1 LAVTGRA
8 QRGTTLAVGIILL
21 ALVTLLGLA
30 GASTA
35 HVERQLAQ
43 NELFRENATSA
54 ASAGIEVAIS
64 AIVTSPTPDAA
75 STAASDRMPDSPDRF
90 ETLTRFAGY
99 ELTLPQAPGAHLAG
113 AHFEIL
119 STGYAT
125 RHAIER
131 QRAAVML
138 VVDAPAAIAA
148 ADCEPLSSA
157 HCYQLGELERL
168 SWQRVPVE

>member
-1 LAVTGRA
+1 MTVRA

-35 HVERQLAQ
+35 HVERPLAQ
-43 NELFRENATSA
+43 NELFRENAASA

-75 STAASDRMPDSPDRF
+75 STTASGRMPDSPDRF
-90 ETLTRFAGY
+90 ETLTRFAGF
-99 ELTLPQAPGAHLAG
+99 ELDVAAGPGAHLAAR

-148 ADCEPLSSA
+148 PDCEPLTSA
-157 HCYQLGELERL
+157 HCYQLRELERL